1 MTRGVVYFV
10 EAVGLGLIKIG
21 ATRDLAQRFA
31 TLTSENAGP
40 VRLVGAVH
48 HRDPVAYADQLRR
61 RFAAMCDHGD
71 WFRPWAPLRAFVDAV
86 APSVLD
92 APRPL
97 APAAVAPAAV
107 APAAF
112 TFDTPQPLLDAAALA
127 AHLQIS
133 IVTVR
138 RLVRARQ
145 LPCVRVGR
153 QLRFDVCE
161 PVIAARRRLVEL
173 MRSA

>member
-1 MTRGVVYFV
+1 MSRGVVYFV

-31 TLTSENAGP
+31 TLTSENAGS
-40 VRLVGAVH
+40 VRLVGVVY
-48 HRDPVAYADQLRR
+48 HRDPAAYADQLRR
-61 RFAAMCDHGD
+61 RFAAMRDHGD
-71 WFRPWAPLRAFVDAV
+71 WFRPWAPLRAFVDVV
-86 APSVLD
+86 APSVPD
-92 APRPL
+92 APRPPS
-97 APAAVAPAAV
+97 PAAA

-112 TFDTPQPLLDAAALA
+112 AAFAFEAPQPLLDAAALA
-127 AHLQIS
+127 AHLRVS

-153 QLRFDVCE
+153 QLRFDVRE